1 VITPPIATWVERIH
15 VAILVNI
22 MLEVQPK
29 DLLLNA
35 TLRRVL
41 GYLKVGKLMSRM
53 LMWVMY

>member
-1 VITPPIATWVERIH
+1 M
-15 VAILVNI
+15 AILVNI